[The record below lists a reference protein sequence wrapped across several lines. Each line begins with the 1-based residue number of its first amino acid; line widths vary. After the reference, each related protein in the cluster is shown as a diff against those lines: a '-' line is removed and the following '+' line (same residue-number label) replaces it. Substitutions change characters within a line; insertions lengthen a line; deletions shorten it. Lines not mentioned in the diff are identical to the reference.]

1 MVDRHRIS
9 YFYMSICALVTILAI
24 AVFPGKSALEGDQRT
39 VGQISDKSDNW
50 GFMTAFLY
58 GEWPNFLGEWRFTL
72 ILFQLAI
79 SVSGFL
85 MLTSDFRPKGARQT
99 SVYCLIFFVSAMFS
113 VQLWR
118 DASLY
123 SFSLLGLGLINFSY
137 QRFGK
142 IKIILNLFGWVAL
155 IFASMFKPVLSLA
168 LLPIIC
174 WLLWQNSKNNL
185 RKTVKIFVIP
195 LILLAT
201 IPSFLDESL
210 TKFSKMQPVYPEQQ
224 PIILDLA
231 MNYCWGQ
238 SDSIRSA
245 SKIALMSVVKPNYP
259 VESLCAATNPFRWDD
274 LHTDPKVWMFSNPI
288 NRITGENAATQVRE
302 LISDWASI
310 VVRNP
315 ADWLQVRLL
324 IIGPVLFMSNS
335 FVSVEYKKD
344 GFSAF
349 EELSNTLWKPLAL
362 VIGLIDKM
370 RFTSLFFLFLVQ
382 LFLLKYFSRI
392 EFDEISEVKANIT
405 FSILSAVVSF
415 SLMALTFLAPNG
427 RYVLPY
433 ILLNYILLYRS
444 LNRKSQFPVA
454 K

>member
-1 MVDRHRIS
+1 MAHRYRIS
-9 YFYMSICALVTILAI
+9 NFYMAICAFVIVLAI

-39 VGQISDKSDNW
+39 FDQISDKSDNW

-58 GEWPNFLGEWRFTL
+58 GEWPNFFGEWRFTL
-72 ILFQLAI
+72 ILLQLAI
-79 SVSGFL
+79 SVTGFL
-85 MLTSDFRPKGARQT
+85 MLTSDFRPINSRQT
-99 SVYCLIFFVSAMFS
+99 LVYCLLLFASSMFS
-113 VQLWR
+113 IQLWR

-123 SFSLLGLGLINFSY
+123 SFSLLGLGLINISY
-137 QRFGK
+137 KRFGK
-142 IKIILNLFGWVAL
+142 LRLILNLFGWVVL
-155 IFASMFKPVLSLA
+155 IFASMFKPLLSLA
-168 LLPIIC
+168 LLPILC
-174 WLLWQNSKNNL
+174 WLLWQNSKDDL
-185 RKTVKIFVIP
+185 RKTFKIFLIP
-195 LILLAT
+195 LILLS
-201 IPSFLDESL
+201 IVPSLLDENL
-210 TKFSKMQPVYPEQQ
+210 TKFSKMQSAYPEQQ

-238 SDSIRSA
+238 SDSIRTA
-245 SKIALMSVVKPNYP
+245 SKIALTSVVKPNYP

-274 LHTDPKVWMFSNPI
+274 LHTDPKVWMFANPI
-288 NRITGENAATQVRE
+288 SRITGENAAPQVQE

-310 VVRNP
+310 VLRNP

-324 IIGPVLFMSNS
+324 VIGPVLFMSNS
-335 FVSVEYKKD
+335 FVSTEYKRA

-349 EELSNTLWKPLAL
+349 EKLSNTLWKPLNL

-370 RFTSLFFLFLVQ
+370 RFTSLFFLFLFQ
-382 LFLLKYFSRI
+382 LFLLKNFSKS
-392 EFDEISEVKANIT
+392 EFDDLSKVKGNIT
-405 FSILSAVVSF
+405 FSILAAGVSF
-415 SLMALTFLAPNG
+415 SLMTLTFLAPNG

>member
-1 MVDRHRIS
+1 MADRYKFS
-9 YFYMSICALVTILAI
+9 NFYMAICFFVIILAI

-39 VGQISDKSDNW
+39 FAQISDKSDNW

-58 GEWPNFLGEWRFTL
+58 GEWPNFFGEWRFTL

-85 MLTSDFRPKGARQT
+85 MLTSDFRPKSSRQT
-99 SVYCLIFFVSAMFS
+99 LVYCLLLFASSMFS

-123 SFSLLGLGLINFSY
+123 SFSLLGLGLINISY
-137 QRFGK
+137 KSFGK
-142 IKIILNLFGWVAL
+142 LRLILNVFGWVVL
-155 IFASMFKPVLSLA
+155 IFASMFKPLLSLA
-168 LLPIIC
+168 LLPILC
-174 WLLWQNSKNNL
+174 WLLWQNSRDNL
-185 RKTVKIFVIP
+185 RKNFKIFVIP

-201 IPSFLDESL
+201 FPSFLDENL
-210 TKFSKMQPVYPEQQ
+210 TKFSKMQSVYPEQQ

-238 SDSIRSA
+238 SDSIRTA
-245 SKIALMSVVKPNYP
+245 SKIALTSVVKPNYP
-259 VESLCAATNPFRWDD
+259 IESLCAATNPFRWDD
-274 LHTDPKVWMFSNPI
+274 LHTDPKVWMFSNPVS
-288 NRITGENAATQVRE
+288 RITGENAAPQVRE

-310 VVRNP
+310 VLRNP

-324 IIGPVLFMSNS
+324 VIGPVLFMSNS
-335 FVSVEYKKD
+335 FVSTEYEKA

-349 EELSNTLWKPLAL
+349 DQLSNTLWKPLNL

-370 RFTSLFFLFLVQ
+370 RFTSLFFLFLFQ
-382 LFLLKYFSRI
+382 LFLLKHFSRS
-392 EFDEISEVKANIT
+392 EFDDISKVKGNIS
-405 FSILSAVVSF
+405 FSIFAAVVSF
-415 SLMALTFLAPNG
+415 SLMTLTFLAPNG
-427 RYVLPY
+427 RYALPY